1 MNKFAC
7 QYRIVRFSPFVET
20 EEFAN
25 VGILVFC
32 PAKSRLEFRLA
43 SSRFGRVTQFFHNM
57 DKRVYKTVITTLENE
72 FKRAKILVTKENS
85 ELGKAVFE
93 ELTRSKGGVVCFSD
107 TRVLLTED
115 IVKETERLFDHFV
128 GRSFNTRDYR
138 ERHLERSLRQ
148 TLKSINLDKVY
159 KKATL
164 DTGLMEIALPFVRQ
178 DESFTKGVIKPLA
191 FDQSTTSNAVK
202 HADQWLS
209 QAEHL
214 IEGGAVAK
222 DLLFALDIES
232 VKDQRLVG
240 YLKLFRKKLNSIGVQ
255 TADVQD
261 ENSIVEF
268 AISH

>member
-7 QYRIVRFSPFVET
+7 QYKIVRFAPFVET

-32 PAKSRLEFRLA
+32 PAKSQLEFRLA
-43 SSRFGRVTQFFHNM
+43 PTRFGRVTQFFHNM
-57 DKRVYKTVITTLENE
+57 DKNVYKTVMTTLESE
-72 FKRAKILVTKENS
+72 LDRAKAL
-85 ELGKAVFE
+85 LGKESSEIGKAIFT
-93 ELTRSKGGVVCFSD
+93 ELTRPKGGVVCFSD

-115 IVKETERLFDHFV
+115 IALEADRLFAHFI

-138 ERHLERSLRQ
+138 EKHLEKALRK

-164 DTGLMEIALPFVRQ
+164 DAGLIEITLPFVRK
-178 DESFTKGVIKPLA
+178 DNCLTKGAIKPLA

-214 IEGGAVAK
+214 IEGGTDAK
-222 DLLFALDIES
+222 DLLFALDMQS
-232 VKDQRLVG
+232 ATDKRLQS
-240 YLKLFRKKLNSIGVQ
+240 YLERFRKKLDLIGVQ
-255 TADVQD
+255 TAEVQD
-261 ENSIVEF
+261 ENRIVEF